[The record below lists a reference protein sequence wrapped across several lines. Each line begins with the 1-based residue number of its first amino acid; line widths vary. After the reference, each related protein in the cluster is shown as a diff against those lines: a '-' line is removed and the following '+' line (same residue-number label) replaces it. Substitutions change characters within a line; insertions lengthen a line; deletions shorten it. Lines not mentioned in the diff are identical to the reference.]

1 MHGARIKVREV
12 MDTLADQIETIGE
25 QIIAGYGNQW
35 YIEDEKYYQSEIRV
49 KVENTINKIKED
61 GGIGKSA

>member
-12 MDTLADQIETIGE
+12 MDTLADHIETIGE

-35 YIEDEKYYQSEIRV
+35 YIEDEQYYQSEIRV
-49 KVENTINKIKED
+49 KVENTI
-61 GGIGKSA
+61 